1 MMAAAPPVRVAH
13 LTTVHRAD
21 DQRIAVKECAS
32 LGAAGYDVVLIHA
45 SEATPP
51 PGLPIRVRRIS
62 RSSGRLG
69 RMTLTV
75 ARMLR
80 AALGARAEL
89 YHFHDPELIP
99 VGFALKASGRRVIY
113 DVHEDVP
120 RQMEYKPYLPVAVR
134 RPIGRAV
141 GVVESVARGAFDGI
155 VAATPRIATRFPGE
169 RTALVQNFPKL
180 GEFGG
185 ILGPPYPDRDRH
197 VVYVGRINPEIGAR
211 EMVGAIRHLVGA
223 GIRLTLAGQVV
234 PGLRPE
240 LDAAASQLPIS
251 LPGWL
256 QREQVADLLGSA
268 RVGLVLFHPLAN
280 HVEAYPTKMFE
291 YMSAGLPVVAS
302 DFPLWRDIV
311 EGTGCGRVVDPLD
324 PAAIAS
330 AVQWLVDHP
339 AEAQAMGER
348 GREAVRARF
357 NWEASERTLL
367 DFYARLLGTSAAR

>member
-1 MMAAAPPVRVAH
+1 VAH

-45 SEATPP
+45 SDAAPP
-51 PGLPIRVRRIS
+51 RDLPIRLRRIT
-62 RSSGRLG
+62 RSTGRLG

-99 VGFALKASGRRVIY
+99 VGLALKAAGRHVIY

-134 RPIGRAV
+134 RPVGRAV
-141 GVVESVARGAFDGI
+141 GVVESVARAAFDGI

-169 RTALVQNFPKL
+169 RTVIVQNFPKL
-180 GEFGG
+180 REFSG
-185 ILGPPYPDRDRH
+185 IIGPPYADRDRH
-197 VVYVGRINPEIGAR
+197 VVYVGRINPEIGGR
-211 EMVGAIRHLVGA
+211 EMLRAMTHLGGA
-223 GIRLTLAGQVV
+223 GIRLTLAGHIV
-234 PGLRPE
+234 PSLRRE
-240 LDAAASQLPIS
+240 MDEAAARLPIS

-256 QREQVADLLGSA
+256 ERDEVAELLGSA

-291 YMSAGLPVVAS
+291 YMAAGLPVVAS
-302 DFPLWRDIV
+302 DFPLWREIV

-324 PAAIAS
+324 PAAIAA
-330 AVQWLVDHP
+330 AVEWLIDHP

-348 GREAVRARF
+348 GREAVRKRF

-367 DFYARLLGTSAAR
+367 DFYARLLNGSAPR